1 MAQPSGLF
9 TSIST
14 LLGTLL
20 GIAQTR
26 IELLANE
33 LEEQRMHFVT
43 LVFYGML
50 MLFFFGVGLILITL
64 LIISFYW
71 DTHRML
77 ALCIVSASY
86 MSIALA
92 FAIAIVVQ
100 VRRKPKLFTVSLSEL
115 NKDRDALESV
125 E

>member
-1 MAQPSGLF
+1 MAQPNGLF

-26 IELLANE
+26 LELLANE

-50 MLFFFGVGLILITL
+50 MLFFLGVGLILLTL

-71 DTHRML
+71 ESYRII

-86 MSIALA
+86 LSIALA
-92 FAIAIVVQ
+92 LAIRIAIQ
-100 VRRKPKLFTVSLSEL
+100 VRRKPKLFAVSLSEL
-115 NKDRDALESV
+115 RKDCDALEV
-125 E
+125 DE

>member
-1 MAQPSGLF
+1 MAQPNGLF
-9 TSIST
+9 TSFST

-26 IELLANE
+26 LELLANE

-50 MLFFFGVGLILITL
+50 MLFFLGVGLILLTL

-71 DTHRML
+71 ESYRII

-86 MSIALA
+86 LSIALA
-92 FAIAIVVQ
+92 LAIRIAIQ
-100 VRRKPKLFTVSLSEL
+100 VRRKPKLFAVSLSEL
-115 NKDRDALESV
+115 RKDCDALEV
-125 E
+125 EE

>member
-1 MAQPSGLF
+1 MAQPNGLF

-26 IELLANE
+26 LELLANE

-50 MLFFFGVGLILITL
+50 MLFFLGVGLILLTL

-71 DTHRML
+71 ESYRII

-86 MSIALA
+86 LSIVLALA
-92 FAIAIVVQ
+92 IRIAIQ
-100 VRRKPKLFTVSLSEL
+100 VRRKPKLFAVSLSEL
-115 NKDRDALESV
+115 RKDCDALEV
-125 E
+125 EE

>member
-1 MAQPSGLF
+1 LF

-26 IELLANE
+26 LELLANE

-50 MLFFFGVGLILITL
+50 MLFFFGVGLILLTL

-71 DTHRML
+71 ESHRIL

-86 MSIALA
+86 LSIALA
-92 FAIAIVVQ
+92 LAVSVAIQ
-100 VRRKPKLFTVSLSEL
+100 VRKKPQLFAVSLSEL
-115 NKDRDALESV
+115 RKDCDALEV
-125 E
+125 EE